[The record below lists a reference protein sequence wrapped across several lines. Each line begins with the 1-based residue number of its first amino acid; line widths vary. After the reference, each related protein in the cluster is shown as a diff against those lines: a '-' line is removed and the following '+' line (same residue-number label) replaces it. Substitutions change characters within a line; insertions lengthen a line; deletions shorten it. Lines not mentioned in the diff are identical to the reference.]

1 MPHVPLD
8 THMRMTAR
16 TRHSHGTAR
25 YCTILHDT
33 TRYCTI
39 LHDTAHADTA
49 HMDTTHSHIGDAP
62 HVGAWRTRRRGTW
75 LCAPEKTFASR
86 EQWIRRRIAELAT
99 LAAGLLSFRLRDG
112 GSRCCGRDRH
122 YHRRARLASGV
133 SLWKKRVSSWKK
145 PMSGSQSSESARR
158 CASGSRSR
166 DPSLRLGAPGAMCS
180 TSRRPRE
187 GVAGVSLRF
196 SISSRSSKHRLAAPV
211 GLIPLSTCRDS
222 AWVSGHAPL

>member
-1 MPHVPLD
+1 
-8 THMRMTAR
+8 
-16 TRHSHGTAR
+16 
-25 YCTILHDT
+25 
-33 TRYCTI
+33 
-39 LHDTAHADTA
+39 
-49 HMDTTHSHIGDAP
+49 MDTTHSHIGDAP